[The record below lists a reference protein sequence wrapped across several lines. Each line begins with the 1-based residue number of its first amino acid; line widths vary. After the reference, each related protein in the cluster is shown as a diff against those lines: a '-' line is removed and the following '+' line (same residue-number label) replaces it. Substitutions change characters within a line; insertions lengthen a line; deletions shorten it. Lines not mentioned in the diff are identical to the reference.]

1 MFEDITYPITVSEFK
16 EWFYR
21 DFPYSSDESGESG
34 ELDGVTDQDILKA
47 FAEASMNFNPS
58 LFPTIQDQKL
68 GFLYLAAHYLVIDI
82 QNSSQGLNGRYEG
95 IMSNKSVGSVS
106 VGYTIPDWV
115 MGSPIYSLLSQSKY
129 GMKYLSLI
137 IPQLIGNIGVVK
149 GATHP

>member
-1 MFEDITYPITVSEFK
+1 MICEQQYPITVEDFK
-16 EWFYR
+16 GWFNR
-21 DFPYSSDESGESG
+21 DFPYSDSGDLS
-34 ELDGVTDQDILKA
+34 GVTDQDLQKA

-58 LFPTIQDQKL
+58 LFSTCQEKKL

-82 QNSSQGLNGRYEG
+82 QNSTQGLNGKYEG
-95 IMSNKSVGSVS
+95 IMASKSVGSVS

-115 MGSPIYSLLSQSKY
+115 MASPIYSLLSQSKY

-137 IPQLIGNIGVVK
+137 IPSLVGNVAAVR

>member
-1 MFEDITYPITVSEFK
+1 MFSDVTYPITVAEIK
-16 EWFYR
+16 TWFSR
-21 DFPYSSDESGESG
+21 DFPYSENG
-34 ELDGVTDQDILKA
+34 ELTGITDTDIQKA

-58 LFPTIQDQKL
+58 LFATVDEQKL

-82 QNSSQGLNGRYEG
+82 QNSTQGLNGKYEG

-106 VGYTIPDWV
+106 VGYQIPDWV
-115 MGSPIYSLLSQSKY
+115 TSSPIYSLLSQSKY

-137 IPQLIGNIGVVK
+137 IPQLIGNISAVR

>member
-1 MFEDITYPITVSEFK
+1 MFSDVTYPITVEEFK
-16 EWFYR
+16 SWFSR
-21 DFPYSSDESGESG
+21 DFPYSN
-34 ELDGVTDQDILKA
+34 DGDLTGITDADIKKA
-47 FAEASMNFNPS
+47 FAEASLNFNAS
-58 LFPTIQDQKL
+58 LFSTEDEKKL

-82 QNSSQGLNGRYEG
+82 QNSTQGLNGKYEG

-115 MGSPIYSLLSQSKY
+115 MAHPIYSLLSQSKY

-137 IPQLIGNIGVVK
+137 IPLLVGNIAAVR

>member
-16 EWFYR
+16 AWFYR

-34 ELDGVTDQDILKA
+34 EDGITDLDLLKA
-47 FAEASMNFNPS
+47 FAEASMNFNPA
-58 LFPTIQDQKL
+58 LFATEQDQKL

-82 QNSSQGLNGRYEG
+82 QNSSQGINGKYEG
-95 IMSNKSVGSVS
+95 IMSSKSVGSVS
-106 VGYTIPDWV
+106 AGYTIPDWV
-115 MGSPIYSLLSQSKY
+115 MASPIYSLLSQSKY

-137 IPQLIGNIGVVK
+137 IPQLIGNISVVK